1 MGGMISAPHQGI
13 AKETPDMA
21 MVIADVIARHDS
33 LSGLFAKAEINTIGV
48 NKASVFASNAATRYA
63 LVVIPLRDGVKAK
76 EISEPFCRSRLMTP
90 EAAVMTA
97 DLYHKT
103 NDDMVISVLVAL
115 WQSQGAINGSE
126 AFTSIYDEE
135 GFAMTLC
142 KVEDSGVTTGFVEVD
157 NDLLTQAELIIA
169 RRLYEAGDA
178 DLLQQRMEHF
188 YSENQ
193 LPDAAAYLAIAF
205 WLKGEYEAGFT
216 LDEVLGEANF
226 SDTWLK
232 QQYEM
237 RFDEAVEKYFSAA
250 LKDSQSDN

>member
-1 MGGMISAPHQGI
+1 
-13 AKETPDMA
+13 
-21 MVIADVIARHDS
+21 
-33 LSGLFAKAEINTIGV
+33 
-48 NKASVFASNAATRYA
+48 
-63 LVVIPLRDGVKAK
+63 
-76 EISEPFCRSRLMTP
+76 
-90 EAAVMTA
+90 
-97 DLYHKT
+97 
-103 NDDMVISVLVAL
+103 
-115 WQSQGAINGSE
+115 
-126 AFTSIYDEE
+126 
-135 GFAMTLC
+135 MTLC

-216 LDEVLGEANF
+216 LDEMLGEVNF